1 MVSNAVIQRIQL
13 LIWVFIY
20 GGLLAIVLATFVAR
34 TDEGTAWWMTLTG
47 GVFVVVGAVLIYVR
61 SRLKASGS
69 P

>member
-34 TDEGTAWWMTLTG
+34 TDEATAWWMTLTG
-47 GVFVVVGAVLIYVR
+47 GVFVAVLIYVR

-69 P
+69 A